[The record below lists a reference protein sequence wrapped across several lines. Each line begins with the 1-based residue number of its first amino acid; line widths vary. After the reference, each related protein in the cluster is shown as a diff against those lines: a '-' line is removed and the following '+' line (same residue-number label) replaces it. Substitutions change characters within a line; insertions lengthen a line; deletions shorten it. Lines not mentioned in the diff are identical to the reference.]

1 MNPLPETL
9 STARLHLRCPV
20 MDDAGAIFR
29 SYAQDPQ
36 VCRFMIWVPHVSLAA
51 TEDFIA
57 SCVAA
62 WAAGS
67 RKAFVITE
75 IGKSEPIGMLEARI
89 QGSTVDIGYVLAA
102 SHWGRGFMPESIQSL
117 TAAALQSPDIFRVQ
131 ATCDTD
137 NTASQR
143 ALEKAGF
150 SREGRM
156 ERYTVHPNISS
167 APRACFMYAKCR

>member
-1 MNPLPETL
+1 
-9 STARLHLRCPV
+9 

-89 QGSTVDIGYVLAA
+89 QGSTVDIGHVLAA

-117 TAAALQSPDIFRVQ
+117 TAVALQSPDIFRVQ